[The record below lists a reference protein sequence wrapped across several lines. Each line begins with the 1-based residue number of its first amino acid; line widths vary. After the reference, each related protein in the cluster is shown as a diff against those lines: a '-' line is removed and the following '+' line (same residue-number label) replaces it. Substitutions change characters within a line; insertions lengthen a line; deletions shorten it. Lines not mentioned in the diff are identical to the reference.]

1 MPRLFLALFVALMAS
16 ACLGG
21 SGDEKSS
28 RPAPEGTGTAEA
40 EPTLGPPERVVETP
54 EVTVPVVRWLPLRF
68 TGPEDVTFLSDL
80 LENSEPIN
88 DEVIFQIESVLEDPR
103 GWQQANLDFQRV
115 REVPASLNDG
125 SVDLFVFVS
134 NPGGFPCA
142 SAGDEDAVVVGC
154 SVGGEFPTD
163 PPCIVIVPD
172 FERSPITVNH
182 EVGHCLRILHNPAP
196 GVMSQF
202 VNSATE
208 WPTADEIAVVRRLLD
223 PFR

>member
-80 LENSEPIN
+80 FENSEPIN

-115 REVPASLNDG
+115 TEVPASLNDG

-142 SAGDEDAVVVGC
+142 SAGDEDAVVVL
-154 SVGGEFPTD
+154 GGRR
-163 PPCIVIVPD
+163 VPD
-172 FERSPITVNH
+172 GSTLHSDSARLRTLADHGQPRSGT
-182 EVGHCLRILHNPAP
+182 LPAHT
-196 GVMSQF
+196 S
-202 VNSATE
+202 
-208 WPTADEIAVVRRLLD
+208 
-223 PFR
+223 